1 MKTSEFVEQL
11 SQEIDNW
18 WSCVETKD
26 DIDAGSIER
35 FILRWMLDNNV
46 KISE

>member
-1 MKTSEFVEQL
+1 MKTSEFVKQL

-18 WSCVETKD
+18 WSETKD
-26 DIDAGSIER
+26 DITTDSIER